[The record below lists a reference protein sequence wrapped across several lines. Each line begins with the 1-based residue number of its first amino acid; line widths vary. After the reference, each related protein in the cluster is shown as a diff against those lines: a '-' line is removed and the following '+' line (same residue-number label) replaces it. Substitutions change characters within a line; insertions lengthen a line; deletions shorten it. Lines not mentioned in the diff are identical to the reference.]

1 MSIVSIV
8 EGTDPEVMVKEAIEL
23 IGGLDSY
30 VKQGQRIFVKPNVC
44 GGIAGKTGS
53 ITNPRVLESMIRLLR
68 KMDTSVSVGE
78 ADSCNYTADVMLPET
93 TIGEVAAQNGAE
105 VVNLSRGDMVEIDVP
120 DAFFLKSFLVN
131 KTVADA
137 DAIIAMPVMKTHV
150 CTVVTLGMKAMFG
163 ILPERKKS
171 RYHPKLDQ
179 VIVDISSALPPRLTI
194 IDATTC
200 MEGEGPFDG
209 EAVELGLVIAGNNVV
224 STDACAAA
232 VMGIDPS
239 SIDHLRLASEK
250 GLGTI
255 NLNEIEVRGESI
267 EAVKRPFRR
276 AKPMRRDRILSRF
289 SKELGYADIH
299 ASYER
304 AVKSWKKAQQKS

>member
-8 EGTDPEVMVKEAIEL
+8 KGTDPEVMVKEAIEL

-44 GGIAGKTGS
+44 GGVPGKTGS
-53 ITNPRVLESMIRLLR
+53 FTNPRVLASMIRLLR

-78 ADSCNYTADVMLPET
+78 ADSCMYTADVMLPET
-93 TIGEVAAQNGAE
+93 TIGETAAQNGAE
-105 VVNLSRGDMVEIDVP
+105 VVNLSRGDMVKIDVP
-120 DAFFLKSFLVN
+120 DGYVLKSFFIN
-131 KTVADA
+131 KAVADA
-137 DAIIAMPVMKTHV
+137 DATIAMPVMKTHS

-171 RYHPKLDQ
+171 RYHPKLDH

-194 IDATTC
+194 IDATTG
-200 MEGEGPFDG
+200 MEGEGPFEG
-209 EAVELGLVIAGNNVV
+209 ELVELGLVIAGNNVV
-224 STDACAAA
+224 STDACAAG

-255 NLNEIEVRGESI
+255 NLDEVKVRGESI
-267 EAVKRPFRR
+267 EAVKRPFRQAAQIR
-276 AKPMRRDRILSRF
+276 FDRTLCRLSSR
-289 SKELGYADIH
+289 LGYGLIH
-299 ASYER
+299 WGYEG